1 MNKVKQIIKVK
12 GHRVWRIQTGATVFD
27 ALKLMA
33 DKGISSV
40 IVMDGEKIAGIFTE
54 RDYARKVGLQDIN
67 PSAIKIDDVM
77 TRQLITVTPQTSVNE
92 CMAIITDNR
101 IRHLPVIE
109 NGKLVGIVSIGDI
122 VKDIIGEL
130 EFAVKQLENYIT
142 NFR

>member
-1 MNKVKQIIKVK
+1 MNKVKQILKVK